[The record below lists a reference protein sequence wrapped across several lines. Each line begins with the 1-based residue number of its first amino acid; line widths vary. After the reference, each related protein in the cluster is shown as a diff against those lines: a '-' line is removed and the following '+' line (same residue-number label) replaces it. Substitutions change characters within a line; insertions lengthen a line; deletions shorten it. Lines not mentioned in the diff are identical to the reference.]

1 MPPVSFACR
10 APSSFAAP
18 TRTPS
23 AVTRQSTDGNVGPS
37 GTVSHGSPGSVV
49 VVGGLFAR
57 GVGVVVLVVTTL
69 VVLDVDVLEEVV
81 ELVVDV
87 VLVDDV
93 VEVVVLVELV
103 VLVEVVVGVA

>member
-49 VVGGLFAR
+49 VVGGLVGR
-57 GVGVVVLVVTTL
+57 VVGVVVLVVT
-69 VVLDVDVLEEVV
+69 VVLVDVV
-81 ELVVDV
+81 VVDV
-87 VLVDDV
+87 VLVV
-93 VEVVVLVELV
+93 V
-103 VLVEVVVGVA
+103 VVVGTSGHPASVSQTLSAYPSR